1 MKEITTHHVNGL
13 NESIRITVLDEP
25 GPGGACHL
33 YRLELKSPATRKP
46 DETGINPNVTLR
58 FQNGPIK
65 GPEDFNGLTNEALL
79 AVLIHRM
86 NGFATGPFAC
96 VENTDALAYL
106 NMAATALAAR
116 TKARLAR
123 GVEGSN
129 TP

>member
-33 YRLELKSPATRKP
+33 YRLELKSPSTRKP

-58 FQNGPIK
+58 FQNGPRYDLK
-65 GPEDFNGLTNEALL
+65 MEDGEALL

-96 VENTDALAYL
+96 DENTDALEYL
-106 NMAATALAAR
+106 KLAATALAAR

-123 GVEGSN
+123 GVEGTN